1 MSWLKTTAKSTGK
14 RALERAI
21 SGLNRADEIGGEI
34 RDFVQDRVLRDE
46 RYVRVRKRID
56 QIRGKVYT
64 SRSEA
69 EMEAASQAAAVARA
83 APPPAA
89 SVPVAQKGLGNADI
103 PAQIY
108 GKSSCPW
115 SGRAIRL
122 LEDLKV
128 DYDFI
133 DLDDADNG
141 KLEGKLVAETSQK
154 TTPWIYLRGQFQGGY
169 DALSEIHRVGQL
181 EYLLLSE
188 EEKKHANP
196 ALRNVVVAPR
206 PDAGAAGTE

>member
-1 MSWLKTTAKSTGK
+1 MAAQAQAQAK
-14 RALERAI
+14 
-21 SGLNRADEIGGEI
+21 
-34 RDFVQDRVLRDE
+34 
-46 RYVRVRKRID
+46 
-56 QIRGKVYT
+56 
-64 SRSEA
+64 
-69 EMEAASQAAAVARA
+69 ARA

-89 SVPVAQKGLGNADI
+89 SVPAVQQGLGNAGI
-103 PAQIY
+103 PAQLY

-141 KLEGKLVAETSQK
+141 PLEGRLVAETSQK
-154 TTPWIYLRGQFQGGY
+154 TTPWVFVRGQFLGGY
-169 DALSEIHRVGQL
+169 DGLSEVHRVGQL

-188 EEKKHANP
+188 EDRKHANP
-196 ALRNVVVAPR
+196 ALRNIVVTAR
-206 PDAGAAGTE
+206 SDSGAES